1 MEKAIFIRFIAL
13 TFTTVFICS
22 FITAAIFS
30 IYTHNHTY
38 SGWLYH
44 LLLQLPAMLVA
55 ISVVLFLSLIGAKYL
70 TKTITKPI
78 EKELEIS
85 EQQLEQK
92 KQDFFSNAAHELKT
106 PITSILGFS
115 EMLSNGLVENNDEII
130 KRIESEAKNLSAL
143 IDDMLTVSR
152 LEPNQINENRA
163 DVNFGDIVKEA
174 VAPFESLADSSVDSL
189 VDSSVR
195 NANVTIKL
203 DVDDVII
210 CADKRQLY
218 ELCTKLIENAV
229 KYNKPDGT
237 VYISLKSNADSV
249 ILCVRDTGIGI
260 SPENQ
265 SRVFERFFRVDY
277 GRDKR
282 VGGTGLGLA
291 IVKHIVDLY
300 GGNISL
306 KSKLG
311 EGTEITV
318 TLRPHRLL
326 HLQRSD

>member
-1 MEKAIFIRFIAL
+1 MRKAIYIRLTIL
-13 TFTTVFICS
+13 TFAAVLICS
-22 FITAAIFS
+22 CITAIIFAVH
-30 IYTHNHTY
+30 IQNYTY

-44 LLLQLPAMLVA
+44 LFLQLPAILVA
-55 ISVVLFLSLIGAKYL
+55 ISVVLILSPIWVRHF
-70 TKTITKPI
+70 TKAITKPI
-78 EKELEIS
+78 EKELEIN

-115 EMLSNGLVENNDEII
+115 EMLSSGLVENNDEII

-152 LEPNQINENRA
+152 LEPDQISENRV
-163 DVNFGDIVKEA
+163 DVNFGDIVNEA
-174 VAPFESLADSSVDSL
+174 VASFESLADSSVDN
-189 VDSSVR
+189 SSR
-195 NANVTIKL
+195 NSNVTIKL
-203 DVDDVII
+203 DVQDIVFR
-210 CADKRQLY
+210 ADKKHLFQM
-218 ELCTKLIENAV
+218 CTNLIENAV

-237 VYISLKSNADSV
+237 VYISLKSNTDSI

-260 SPENQ
+260 SPEHQ
-265 SRVFERFFRVDY
+265 SRIFERFFRVDY

-306 KSKLG
+306 ASTLG
-311 EGTEITV
+311 EGTEIV
-318 TLRPHRLL
+318 VEFPR
-326 HLQRSD
+326 